1 MRLFN
6 THFLSITQI
15 TEMKTILFAVALLLS
30 PFLHAQELYSS
41 TEPASNIAA
50 GSIGIRLDNS
60 IMNEVNSKKTN
71 YHFIP
76 GVMIGVSKKFML
88 QANAF
93 FSNRNEKF
101 AYEGGSVY
109 GKYRFLSHDVL
120 QKHFRM
126 AAFARVSVNKS
137 DIHQE
142 EINMYGHNTGVEA
155 GVVATQLLRK
165 VAFSSSLSFLKATDN
180 GNNNKFIYGMKESKA
195 VNYTFSIGK
204 LILPKEYRS
213 YKQTNFNVML
223 EFLNQV
229 NIGSGKYYVDV
240 APVVQFIFKSQS
252 KLDIGYRKELASTM
266 IRTAPNGFFIR
277 IEHNL
282 FNAF

>member
-1 MRLFN
+1 
-6 THFLSITQI
+6 
-15 TEMKTILFAVALLLS
+15 MKTILVVSALILS
-30 PFLHAQELYSS
+30 SCINAQELYSS

-50 GSIGIRLDNS
+50 RSIGIRLDNS

-76 GVMIGVSKKFML
+76 GVMVGVSKKFML
-88 QANAF
+88 QANVF

-101 AYEGGSVY
+101 SYEGGSIY
-109 GKYRFLSHDVL
+109 GKYRFLSNDAV

-126 AAFARVSVNKS
+126 AAFARASFNKS

-142 EINMYGHNTGVEA
+142 EINMYGHNTGFEA

-165 VAFSSSLSFLKATDN
+165 VAFSSGLSFVKATDN

-204 LILPKEYRS
+204 LILPKEYRT

-223 EFLNQV
+223 EFLSQV
-229 NIGSGKYYVDV
+229 NTGSGKYYMDL
-240 APVVQFIFKSQS
+240 APAVQCIFNSQS
-252 KLDIGYRKELASTM
+252 RLDIGYKKELASTM

-277 IEHNL
+277 LEHNL